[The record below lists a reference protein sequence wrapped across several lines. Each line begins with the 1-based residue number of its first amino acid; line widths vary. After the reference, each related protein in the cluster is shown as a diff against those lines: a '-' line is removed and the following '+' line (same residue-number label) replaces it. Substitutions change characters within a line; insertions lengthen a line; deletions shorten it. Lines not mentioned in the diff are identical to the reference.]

1 MRRVLAAFSGCLLL
15 LLGVGTASAAP
26 PQPATLDEVLAALE
40 VRRQP
45 SDYVIVVDT
54 SLSMREEDRYPTV
67 IESLGSTLSALQPDD
82 HVALIT
88 FDDGARVAYRGD
100 LGADPQAV
108 LGSLPASPSGT
119 QTDIGAGL
127 DLGVEELEREDANEV
142 GALVLVTD
150 GELDTRASSDFAE
163 PTSPGWEALQ
173 LRANELAGREIA
185 TYALSLDEAT
195 DAGLMADVF
204 PEVKLVPVGEFAE
217 LLSDLD
223 NELLGFQAR
232 QRLESDLANG
242 KLTAQF
248 GNASPLGRGA
258 HETSLQI
265 TSLYEFIPTYVTN
278 LAAERV
284 GSAPASVDGLPA
296 ELTIPPGETVEFPVT
311 VTVGD
316 WSGSSSQLSL
326 AGSVATPWGDVLAQ
340 LRTPF
345 AATLES
351 QPLEVADVPQATV
364 TPSPEPE
371 AAVPEEPSPLAGL
384 NWALIGLVA
393 GGALVVALLLA
404 IAVRKRPVLDG
415 SLTVM
420 RDGRVVQELLLTGST
435 TQLVP
440 PGGEGP
446 RGSIAAMA
454 WRSSRVFVKAQVGDE
469 KARARLGDGERV
481 QLDDYTLIYTAKRS
495 RVLEM
500 MG

>member
-1 MRRVLAAFSGCLLL
+1 MRRLLGLVCAAL
-15 LLGVGTASAAP
+15 LLGTGVALAAP
-26 PQPATLDEVLAALE
+26 PAATLDEVLAALE
-40 VRRQP
+40 VRNDP
-45 SDYVIVVDT
+45 SDFVIVVDT
-54 SLSMREEDRYPTV
+54 SLSMKAENRYRTV
-67 IESLGSTLSALQPDD
+67 VDSLASTLDTMQPGD

-88 FDDGARVAYRGD
+88 FDDGARVAYEGNLGD
-100 LGADPQAV
+100 DPQAI
-108 LGSLPASPSGT
+108 LDELPRSPEGT

-127 DLGVEELEREDANEV
+127 DMGMAQLERPDARPA

-150 GELDTRASSDFAE
+150 GELDTKPSSHFAE
-163 PTSPGWEALQ
+163 PTSAGWDELRERAGALD
-173 LRANELAGREIA
+173 GKEIA
-185 TYALSLDEAT
+185 TYALSLDENT
-195 DAGLMADVF
+195 DAALMADVF
-204 PEVKLVPVGEFAE
+204 PDVQQVPVGEFAE

-454 WRSSRVFVKAQVGDE
+454 WRSSRVFVKAQVGGE
-469 KARARLGDGERV
+469 KARTRLADGERV
-481 QLDDYTLIYTAKRS
+481 QLGDYTLIYTAKRS